1 MNSQEIKTLYKN
13 HVLLS
18 GKMAGETKALRGNVV
33 AVVFFIND
41 STSSW
46 DEKSK
51 TAYRKRHE
59 SAMKILSGTAKKNNV
74 PLILRSAFGELNI
87 PFECTNSNWPQWVA
101 SAMKNYNQLNLAN
114 YQAYYKKYYHC
125 NEAPVIFAF
134 NKQFRSYACAA
145 SVWCS

>member
-33 AVVFFIND
+33 TVVFFIND

-51 TAYRKRHE
+51 ATYRKRHE
-59 SAMKILSGTAKKNNV
+59 SAI
-74 PLILRSAFGELNI
+74 
-87 PFECTNSNWPQWVA
+87 
-101 SAMKNYNQLNLAN
+101 KNYNQLNLAN
-114 YQAYYKKYYHC
+114 YQAYYKKYYYC